1 MKHKLVLID
10 ALNLIRRIYAVDEQ
24 QTHRSESQMILSCK
38 SRVSHATKKL
48 LDMTQASHAV
58 AVFDGEKSWRYH
70 FYDKYKHS
78 RKPMPE
84 QLAKNLQTISEAFV
98 EQGVTVYTPEQD
110 EADDVIATLATKA
123 SSAGIA
129 SIIISTDKGF
139 YPLLGNNIEIYDYFK
154 RDWLTDKSILERFGV
169 NKDQLVDF
177 WALAGDKT
185 NDIPG
190 VVGIGQKSAIQL
202 VTDYQNVAAAI
213 EDANCKAS
221 IKTKLIKGMDDYIIS
236 KQLVTLR
243 NDIYLGFNLK
253 QLRRLG
259 SGVN

>member
-24 QTHRSESQMILSCK
+24 HTHRSESQTILSCK

-48 LDMTQASHAV
+48 LEITQASHAV

-70 FYDKYKHS
+70 FYEKYKHS
-78 RKPMPE
+78 RKPMPS
-84 QLAKNLQTISEAFV
+84 LLSKNLEAISEAFV
-98 EQGVTVYTPEQD
+98 EQGVTVYIPEQD
-110 EADDVIATLATKA
+110 EADDVIATLASKA

-129 SIIISTDKGF
+129 SVVVSTDKGF
-139 YPLLGNNIEIYDYFK
+139 YPLLSDKIEIYDYFK
-154 RDWLTDKSILERFGV
+154 RQWLTDKCILERFAV
-169 NKDQLVDF
+169 NKKQLTDF

-190 VVGIGQKSAIQL
+190 VVGIGQKSAIKL
-202 VTDYQNVAAAI
+202 VNDYHDIAKAI
-213 EDANCKAS
+213 DDPNCKAS

-253 QLRRLG
+253 QLRRTG
-259 SGVN
+259 NGVN